1 MLADNSTQ
9 FQLQSF
15 SPEES
20 DDARDKRLEPNQTK
34 KRGQQS
40 FCHGKLQT
48 ISPGANRSHYKTEPQ
63 KDHEDPASSQ
73 VSAAARSPTQGRKV
87 DRNHDSV
94 CLPPLFPPGKSREN
108 GQRFSSP
115 ATEQRR
121 SERER
126 DAYRKEALGQDI
138 HRSKTRA
145 RRIPLTSRLPRLSP
159 GRGYVPNNRPDSC
172 SRISGSMIPL
182 EKRVSLV
189 REAYPRPGFQSRRG
203 FGVETTCPGSKSSSS
218 EAYLYHRQLQGSRYV
233 AVGDASYLME
243 SPHQICRHDSVSD
256 APTKK
261 HRDTA
266 GFLGR
271 ASRLASPRPSTPRR
285 PDRHGRRSR
294 MAGAPAEDGPGGNL
308 AARVPASGGRGIAG
322 SRDLVRSAG
331 VAAAPSAG
339 ALRRRGQLVAE
350 LLLKNRPVTAFRGL
364 EGKIRGAGTG
374 EMTSGSH
381 MESHLHA
388 CAA

>member
-94 CLPPLFPPGKSREN
+94 CLPPLFPPGKAREN
-108 GQRFSSP
+108 GQRFLSP

-145 RRIPLTSRLPRLSP
+145 RRIPLSSRLPRLSP

-261 HRDTA
+261 HREA
-266 GFLGR
+266 GQLSTDVVLPHRSPAINAAPTRPARTTFSDGGGPRRGR
-271 ASRLASPRPSTPRR
+271 A
-285 PDRHGRRSR
+285 
-294 MAGAPAEDGPGGNL
+294 GGNL

-339 ALRRRGQLVAE
+339 ALRRRGQRVAE